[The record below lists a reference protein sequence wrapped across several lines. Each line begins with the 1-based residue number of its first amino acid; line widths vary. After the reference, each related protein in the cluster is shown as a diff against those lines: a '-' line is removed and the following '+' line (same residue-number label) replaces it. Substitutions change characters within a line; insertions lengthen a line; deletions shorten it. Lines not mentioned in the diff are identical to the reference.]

1 MRALMKPSKQKL
13 EQEVDV
19 KLKFTPV
26 EKIRVY
32 YVRGLNRLTLG
43 TLALKDRRILFE
55 YDPSFL
61 ETQLSI
67 SPYKLPLKPGV
78 AVCTDYLFDGLFG
91 VFADSLPDGWGR
103 LLLDRKLMNLSIRPE
118 ELTVLDRLR
127 FVGKNGMGALQY
139 EPEIAP
145 SASKQSI
152 DDLDQIADECAQCL
166 ENEHDDYVDHLLAL
180 NGSSAGA
187 RPKILVQLKPRK
199 STYLASDNLLTH
211 AHNDWIVKFSSSS
224 DPKDIGAIEYA
235 YHLMAKEA
243 GLRLTE
249 AKLFRSKKSTGY
261 FGTKRFDRTDQGFLH
276 MHTVAGLLHADY
288 RLPSLSYETILKATL
303 WLTKSQVEVENQYKN
318 ALFNVLAHNRDDH
331 AKNFSFL
338 LSPQGDWTVSPAYDL
353 TFSQGPAGEHSTSV
367 MGEGKKPTQKHL
379 LKLAE
384 TAGIHPQMA
393 IQLNEQVRS
402 AITKWETFADQAG
415 VSTRSKKSIAQRL
428 RLS

>member
-1 MRALMKPSKQKL
+1 MKPSKQKL
-13 EQEVDV
+13 EEEADV
-19 KLKFTPV
+19 KLKFTPI

-55 YDPSFL
+55 YDPAFL

-78 AVCTDYLFDGLFG
+78 AVCSDYLFDGLFG

-145 SASKQSI
+145 HASKQSI
-152 DDLDQIADECAQCL
+152 DDLDRIADECAHCL
-166 ENEHDDYVDHLLAL
+166 ESEHDDYVDHLLAL

-187 RPKILVQLKPRK
+187 RPKILVQLKSRK
-199 STYLASDNLLTH
+199 STYLPSDNLLTH
-211 AHNDWIVKFSSSS
+211 PHNDWIVKFSSSS

-235 YHLMAKEA
+235 YHLMAQDA
-243 GLRLTE
+243 GLRLSE
-249 AKLFRSKKSTGY
+249 AKLFRSKKNTGY
-261 FGTKRFDRTDQGFLH
+261 FGTKRFDRTDDGFLH

-338 LSPQGDWTVSPAYDL
+338 LSPLGDWTVSPAYDL

-367 MGEGKKPTQKHL
+367 MGEGRKPTQKHL

-384 TAGIHPQMA
+384 SVGIHPQRA
-393 IQLNEQVRS
+393 IQMHEQVRS
-402 AITKWETFADQAG
+402 AITKWETFADQAA

-428 RLS
+428 LLS